1 MNNTI
6 GRRAMLAGGTA
17 ILANP
22 ALRSR
27 ADTAPLRIGVMD
39 DMNGPYSAAGG
50 LGSAAAVRMA
60 VREFGAAHPDIAV
73 DVIVGDMLNKPDV
86 GAEMA
91 RQWFDQGGVD
101 AIIGISQSA
110 VALAVVSITQAKDKL
125 AIITGASFPDLTGK
139 ACTPNH
145 FQWTYDLWA
154 LAHGTALTLTKDG
167 FDSWFFISPDYL
179 SGHMAEQFAT
189 EVIVAN
195 GGKVAGHAYYPFPAT
210 TDFSGFL
217 LQAQASGAKVISVG
231 SGTDAVNT
239 IKQAVE
245 FGLPQSGVRLTSGVM
260 GIEVVDTLGLATARG
275 IVATEPFYWDL
286 NDRTRAFSNRFAAV
300 WNQRKPTMI
309 QAGTYSAAVHYLK
322 AVASLGLPAAK
333 ASGRAVA
340 ERMKAL
346 PGDDDAFGPGTVRV
360 DGKYL
365 HPMYVFETKTPEQS
379 KERWDYYRLLQ
390 TIPADQA
397 FEPLSPACP
406 LVHA

>member
-1 MNNTI
+1 MNTTL
-6 GRRAMLAGGTA
+6 GRRAVLAGGA
-17 ILANP
+17 AALASP
-22 ALRSR
+22 AMRTR
-27 ADTAPLRIGVMD
+27 AQPAPLRIGVMD

-60 VREFGAAHPDIAV
+60 VQEFAASHPDIPV
-73 DVIVGDMLNKPDV
+73 DVVVGDMLNKPDV
-86 GAEMA
+86 GAGMA
-91 RQWFDQGGVD
+91 RSWFDQDGVD

-110 VALAVVSITQAKDKL
+110 VALAVVSITEAKDKL

-189 EVIVAN
+189 EVITAN
-195 GGKVAGHAYYPFPAT
+195 GGRIAGHAYYPFPAT
-210 TDFSGFL
+210 TDFSSFL

-231 SGTDAVNT
+231 SGTDAVNA
-239 IKQAVE
+239 IKQAAE

-260 GIEVVDTLGLATARG
+260 GIEVVDTLGLPTARG

-286 NDRTRAFSNRFAAV
+286 NDRTRAFSARFAAV
-300 WNQRKPTMI
+300 WNGLKPTMI
-309 QAGTYSAAVHYLK
+309 QAGTYSAAMHYLK
-322 AVASLGLPAAK
+322 AVASLGLAPSK

-340 ERMKAL
+340 DRMKAL
-346 PGDDDAFGPGTVRV
+346 PGDDDAFGPGSARV

-365 HPMYVFETKTPEQS
+365 HPMYVFETKSPEQS
-379 KERWDYYRLLQ
+379 TGRWDYYRLLQ

>member
-1 MNNTI
+1 
-6 GRRAMLAGGTA
+6 
-17 ILANP
+17 
-22 ALRSR
+22 
-27 ADTAPLRIGVMD
+27 
-39 DMNGPYSAAGG
+39 
-50 LGSAAAVRMA
+50 
-60 VREFGAAHPDIAV
+60 
-73 DVIVGDMLNKPDV
+73 
-86 GAEMA
+86 
-91 RQWFDQGGVD
+91 
-101 AIIGISQSA
+101 
-110 VALAVVSITQAKDKL
+110 
-125 AIITGASFPDLTGK
+125 
-139 ACTPNH
+139 
-145 FQWTYDLWA
+145 
-154 LAHGTALTLTKDG
+154 
-167 FDSWFFISPDYL
+167 
-179 SGHMAEQFAT
+179 MAEQFAT

-346 PGDDDAFGPGTVRV
+346 PRRRRRVRPRHRAGRRQVSAPDVCVRDQDARAVPRNGGITIACCGRSLRTRRSSRCRRPARSCMLDLVPATDGSVRV
-360 DGKYL
+360 SVRRY
-365 HPMYVFETKTPEQS
+365 
-379 KERWDYYRLLQ
+379 
-390 TIPADQA
+390 
-397 FEPLSPACP
+397 
-406 LVHA
+406 